1 MPNDNADDTGF
12 FNTIINIISNI
23 FSAIGNIANVL
34 NPFSEDFFV
43 YKLIEL
49 LGELLK
55 WLFIP
60 SDDYFN
66 NIKETLL
73 SDLKSKLPYEDYI
86 NMFGTI
92 LDVSID
98 GQMEDIA
105 INNYQVGDIS
115 VSVPNFIDFSFI
127 TKYKDTWYML
137 VRGFVFIFLIIYH
150 VNQLNKF
157 LRGFP
162 ITDGAIRHAEKSE
175 GGKKK

>member
-1 MPNDNADDTGF
+1 MSY
-12 FNTIINIISNI
+12 I
-23 FSAIGNIANVL
+23 
-34 NPFSEDFFV
+34 NPFSENFILKDVISFLANLLSYINPFSENFLG

-49 LGELLK
+49 LGDLLK

-92 LDVSID
+92 LDLSTD

-105 INNYQVGDIS
+105 INNYQVGDTS

-175 GGKKK
+175 GGKNK